1 MHDMKATLERS
12 QGGQTLQQQQ
22 LVAGTNQHLTELDAR
37 YRLLADELR
46 HEIQMGRTREQA
58 EREKLEA
65 RITMHFERLLTQG
78 KMQMVCIILIQ

>member
-1 MHDMKATLERS
+1 MQEMKVALERS
-12 QGGQTLQQQQ
+12 HGGQALQQQQ
-22 LVAGTNQHLTELDAR
+22 LMAGTNQHLTELDAR

-65 RITMHFERLLTQG
+65 RIPMYFEKLLSQL
-78 KMQMVCIILIQ
+78 KMRVVCIVLIQ